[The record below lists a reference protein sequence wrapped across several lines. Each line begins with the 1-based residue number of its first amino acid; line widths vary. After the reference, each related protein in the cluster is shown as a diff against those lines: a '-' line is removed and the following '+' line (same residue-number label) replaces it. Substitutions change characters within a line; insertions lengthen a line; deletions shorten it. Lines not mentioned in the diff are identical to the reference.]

1 MNEYH
6 MQFMASGD
14 ITVKAESITAAHD
27 RVAEYFRDTGKNQ
40 LHTKI
45 LKINGE
51 LIEKKKE

>member
-6 MQFMASGD
+6 MQFMAGGD

-27 RVAEYFRDTGKNQ
+27 RVAEYFRDSGKNQ

-51 LIEKKKE
+51 LIEKNKE